1 MPPTI
6 LVVDDDPDLRRVL
19 ALTLVEAGYRVE
31 EASDGIS
38 ALERIAA
45 HSPDLILTDVR
56 MRHLGGIGLA
66 AVLAPHTPPIPI
78 ILMSANPLPHGCLLP
93 FIRKPFALESLLT
106 VVVRTQPVSSVASV
120 ALTGLGAM

>member
-19 ALTLVEAGYRVE
+19 ALTLVDTGYQVE

-38 ALERIAA
+38 ALERIAVCA
-45 HSPDLILTDVR
+45 PDLILADVR
-56 MRHLGGIGLA
+56 MPHLGGIGLA
-66 AVLAPHTPPIPI
+66 RLLAPHIPPIPI
-78 ILMSANPLPHGCLLP
+78 ILMSATPLLHGCLLP

-106 VVVRTQPVSSVASV
+106 VMVRTQPVSNVATV